1 MDIQRWLNETIEAEP
16 PPKTAHTPASDF
28 FHRAE
33 KVRPVSK
40 QHRVQKGVK
49 SDSSLL
55 DPRPHSHTVSK
66 QSKLPSGERSH
77 NSAYSEVSRSSR
89 NSSAGSESSQ
99 PYVRKPR
106 RKTRPER
113 YQPKQPKERGQH
125 VHQSRR
131 NKSTRSKRRSK
142 GTKNEKTDSGV
153 AQPFLAK
160 NVSRDRLT
168 VRAAGHAVICD
179 HADDWSA
186 AEAEREPGY
195 IQQGQD
201 VNSCPGAR
209 S

>member
-1 MDIQRWLNETIEAEP
+1 MDIQRWLNETIEAET
-16 PPKTAHTPASDF
+16 PPKLAHTPASDF

-33 KVRPVSK
+33 KVWPVFK
-40 QHRVQKGVK
+40 QHRAQKGAK

-55 DPRPHSHTVSK
+55 DPHPHSHT
-66 QSKLPSGERSH
+66 KLLSGERSH
-77 NSAYSEVSRSSR
+77 DIAYSEASRSSR

-99 PYVRKPR
+99 PYARKPR

-125 VHQSRR
+125 VHQSHRD
-131 NKSTRSKRRSK
+131 KSTRSKRRLK

-153 AQPFLAK
+153 AHAFLAK

-168 VRAAGHAVICD
+168 VRAAGYAVMCD
-179 HADDWSA
+179 HADDWSV
-186 AEAEREPGY
+186 AEAERKPGY

-209 S
+209 P